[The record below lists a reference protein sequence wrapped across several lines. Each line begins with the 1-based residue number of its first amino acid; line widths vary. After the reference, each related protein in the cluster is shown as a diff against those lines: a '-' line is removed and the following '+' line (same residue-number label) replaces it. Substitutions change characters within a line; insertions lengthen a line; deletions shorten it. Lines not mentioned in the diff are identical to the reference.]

1 MLRVLGV
8 LVGAGALVAWVVD
21 LVGGPTME
29 LRVLIGMPLLGI
41 SFLLYGIG
49 GRALIKKIAPGLA
62 RPAFGEPR
70 EPEATEP
77 TEPRR

>member
-8 LVGAGALVAWVVD
+8 LIGAGAPVSWVAD

-29 LRVLIGMPLLGI
+29 PRLLIGTPLLGI
-41 SFLLYGIG
+41 AFLLYGIG
-49 GRALIKKIAPGLA
+49 GRALITKIAPGLA